1 MTEATARPAGSP
13 GARVINDRSAL
24 TLLAGGIWVIHA
36 LVMGY
41 VLVVLLSLGLDF
53 RPVSLV
59 VVGSAVSVGLA
70 GGLLL
75 RPQKLVLDFST
86 VWGLLVALASAT
98 QFVTTGDDVS
108 LWLGVATLLAAIV
121 SWIERRRLVHP

>member
-1 MTEATARPAGSP
+1 
-13 GARVINDRSAL
+13 
-24 TLLAGGIWVIHA
+24 
-36 LVMGY
+36 MGY

-53 RPVSLV
+53 GPVSLV